1 MFKIFEIKEGKFTAF
16 PQLSSKKIKGFFII
30 SAVIAIISLFSGW
43 LNISEKQLWKYYQL
57 LLEQLNLK
65 YELPELKNNQ
75 DKLDARVELA
85 VDRALTEVTP
95 EYDRIIAE
103 ADKRYNPRYKLI
115 GIIRL
120 AKILCCSLEVKR
132 FKITFNKYALSERS
146 IAHITAAITILN
158 IDKGKGLIELII

>member
-1 MFKIFEIKEGKFTAF
+1 MFKIFEIKEGKFTTF

-75 DKLDARVELA
+75 DKLDARVELE
-85 VDRALTEVTP
+85 VDRAL
-95 EYDRIIAE
+95 AE
-103 ADKRYNPRYKLI
+103 A
-115 GIIRL
+115 
-120 AKILCCSLEVKR
+120 
-132 FKITFNKYALSERS
+132 
-146 IAHITAAITILN
+146 TA
-158 IDKGKGLIELII
+158 E

>member
-30 SAVIAIISLFSGW
+30 SFVIAIISLFSGW

-65 YELPELKNNQ
+65 HELPELKNNQ

-85 VDRALTEVTP
+85 VDRALAEVTP

-103 ADKRYNPRYKLI
+103 ADKTKYKPRYVDGVNDETVCYTDECKT
-115 GIIRL
+115 L
-120 AKILCCSLEVKR
+120 APPMRICAPWVDDCPKE
-132 FKITFNKYALSERS
+132 
-146 IAHITAAITILN
+146 
-158 IDKGKGLIELII
+158 

>member
-103 ADKRYNPRYKLI
+103 ADKRYNPRYVNGVNDETVCYTDECKT
-115 GIIRL
+115 L
-120 AKILCCSLEVKR
+120 APPMRICAPWLDDCPKE
-132 FKITFNKYALSERS
+132 
-146 IAHITAAITILN
+146 
-158 IDKGKGLIELII
+158 

>member
-30 SAVIAIISLFSGW
+30 SAVMIGISLLSGW

-57 LLEQLNLK
+57 LLEQLNVK

-75 DKLDARVELA
+75 DKLDARVELE
-85 VDRALTEVTP
+85 VDRALSEATA

-103 ADKRYNPRYKLI
+103 ADKKYKPKYVDGVNDETVCYTDECKALTPPM
-115 GIIRL
+115 RL
-120 AKILCCSLEVKR
+120 CSPWVDDCPKE
-132 FKITFNKYALSERS
+132 
-146 IAHITAAITILN
+146 
-158 IDKGKGLIELII
+158 

>member
-1 MFKIFEIKEGKFTAF
+1 MFNIFEIKEGKFTAF

-75 DKLDARVELA
+75 DKLDARVELE

-103 ADKRYNPRYKLI
+103 ADKNKYKPRYVDGVNDETVCYTDECKTLAPPM
-115 GIIRL
+115 RL
-120 AKILCCSLEVKR
+120 CSPWVDDCPKE
-132 FKITFNKYALSERS
+132 
-146 IAHITAAITILN
+146 
-158 IDKGKGLIELII
+158 

>member
-1 MFKIFEIKEGKFTAF
+1 MFKLFEIKEGKFTTL

-57 LLEQLNLK
+57 LLEQLNIK

-75 DKLDARVELA
+75 DKLDARVELS
-85 VDRALTEVTP
+85 VDRALAEATA

-103 ADKRYNPRYKLI
+103 ADKSKYKPRYVDGVNDEAVCYTDECKALAPPM
-115 GIIRL
+115 RL
-120 AKILCCSLEVKR
+120 CAPWVDDCPKQ
-132 FKITFNKYALSERS
+132 
-146 IAHITAAITILN
+146 
-158 IDKGKGLIELII
+158 

>member
-1 MFKIFEIKEGKFTAF
+1 MFKIFEIREGKFTAF
-16 PQLSSKKIKGFFII
+16 PQLSPKKIKGFFII
-30 SAVIAIISLFSGW
+30 SAVMIGISLLSGW

-57 LLEQLNLK
+57 LLEQLNVK

-103 ADKRYNPRYKLI
+103 ADKRYNPRYVNGVNDETVCYTDECKT
-115 GIIRL
+115 L
-120 AKILCCSLEVKR
+120 APPMRICAPWLDDCPKE
-132 FKITFNKYALSERS
+132 
-146 IAHITAAITILN
+146 
-158 IDKGKGLIELII
+158 